1 MVCATT
7 IGLTER
13 LKTALAAFGTDE
25 QRLTPQ
31 RLATL
36 DQFHTRGLAL
46 VPAYHECLH
55 RAARTRY
62 ASERCRRTWP
72 AAIRAGVDERNLRR
86 HRKTHTDASDRETAG
101 DVSGT
106 FRRYKP
112 TASTDQP
119 QLRPQLFRGSLN
131 HRDLA
136 RPSLHRGRTFP
147 SPIHSQ
153 WADDRSRHRVVWT
166 EVSRRPIILGPRRR
180 RKAIEGWRENG
191 AGFSGRK

>member
-1 MVCATT
+1 MSLMVCATT

-31 RLATL
+31 QLATL

-72 AAIRAGVDERNLRR
+72 AAIRAGVDERNLRS

-119 QLRPQLFRGSLN
+119 QPATPTVSGQPQPPWSGTTQPPAEPDIPVAYGITVNGPTTDLVTELF
-131 HRDLA
+131 
-136 RPSLHRGRTFP
+136 
-147 SPIHSQ
+147 
-153 WADDRSRHRVVWT
+153 
-166 EVSRRPIILGPRRR
+166 GPRRR
-180 RKAIEGWRENG
+180 DGQ
-191 AGFSGRK
+191 

>member
-1 MVCATT
+1 MSLMVCATT

-31 RLATL
+31 QLATL

-46 VPAYHECLH
+46 VPAYNEFLH
-55 RAARTRY
+55 RAART
-62 ASERCRRTWP
+62 SERCRRTWP
-72 AAIRAGVDERNLRR
+72 AAIRAGVDERNPRS

-119 QLRPQLFRGSLN
+119 QPATPTVSGQPQPPWSGTTQPPAEPDIPVAYGITANGPTTDLVTELF
-131 HRDLA
+131 
-136 RPSLHRGRTFP
+136 
-147 SPIHSQ
+147 
-153 WADDRSRHRVVWT
+153 
-166 EVSRRPIILGPRRR
+166 GPRRR
-180 RKAIEGWRENG
+180 DGQ
-191 AGFSGRK
+191 